1 MTVQESV
8 EIVEQVALPPPN
20 CTNASSLPPS
30 LLLPNA
36 SSWLSSHTIIPARLP
51 VASSWQNCVKP
62 ASSCHTPV
70 LSLLPG
76 FYFASSSSTT
86 LSNHDGTWLS
96 LLTLTF
102 TMLAQLFDVGYF
114 LHLAPSGELGCLTT
128 PPQTSRKCVLSL
140 AGQHCINTSTA
151 HNFYASLPLHQFTPA
166 HQTVSLARRQELQVW
181 WLRWCALHQLPRPNF
196 RLGRELCNRRG
207 EPADL
212 KGLGRQLGQI

>member
-20 CTNASSLPPS
+20 CTNASPLPPS

-51 VASSWQNCVKP
+51 VASFWQNCVKP

-128 PPQTSRKCVLSL
+128 PPQTSRKFVLSL
-140 AGQHCINTSTA
+140 ASQQHCIIPLLITFMLLFPCTSSHQHTRQFLWRGGKNCKFGGCA
-151 HNFYASLPLHQFTPA
+151 GAPSTSFPGPTSASA
-166 HQTVSLARRQELQVW
+166 ESCATVEESRR
-181 WLRWCALHQLPRPNF
+181 
-196 RLGRELCNRRG
+196 
-207 EPADL
+207 
-212 KGLGRQLGQI
+212 I